1 MGSVT
6 VTVGDLK
13 MEYDSTTKRYLV
25 NNKRFS
31 TIFTK
36 KGKATND
43 RYLTALDT
51 LGLRGKVNKV
61 NYTSVEDNIA
71 KLRKCRNALRPRTAQ
86 MSKLLSGPYQ
96 GSVLVDVPPK
106 GDCWLIAILAPLL
119 GFIVESDQDTSKIIP
134 LVRKRMSEL
143 VLTEPQKYLHIFGD
157 NKQELEAWAKKIKK
171 WSPKSSK
178 EKWGGVT
185 ELQIFA
191 QMTGICVH
199 VINKE
204 TYDVEPPVQHILP
217 RTFPRV
223 NWQQED
229 WTVSVVVVFGEDHYQ
244 VLVPPTL
251 QNDVKI
257 SEGTTDYKGLE
268 DLIEI
273 NSDGEEGDFVPKKG
287 NINKYFPRIKR
298 PTQRKL
304 KEEKKAKKKSVTLD
318 EFLNVSKKGKVQY
331 LSGNNSELSDPDDP
345 VVPESLL
352 KDTESKNKDKEEDT
366 ESKNKDKEED
376 TESENKDKEEDT
388 QSMLNGSD
396 DDKYKEKDTDK
407 DYKEDSEIDSGD
419 DKDIEKD

>member
-71 KLRKCRNALRPRTAQ
+71 KLRNCDNALRRRTAQ

-106 GDCWLIAILAPLL
+106 GDCWLIAILAQPL

-134 LVRKRMSEL
+134 LVRKRMSEI
-143 VLTEPQKYLHIFGD
+143 VLAEPQKYLHIFGD
-157 NKQELEAWAKKIKK
+157 NKQDLEAWANKIKR
-171 WSPKSSK
+171 WSPKSSL
-178 EKWGGVT
+178 EKWGGAT
-185 ELQIFA
+185 EFKIFA
-191 QMTGICVH
+191 QITGICVH

-204 TYDVEPPVQHILP
+204 TYDVEPPVQHFLP
-217 RTFPRV
+217 RSFPRV

-229 WTVSVVVVFGEDHYQ
+229 WTVSVVVVFGDEHYQ

-251 QNDVKI
+251 QNDVQI
-257 SEGTTDYKGLE
+257 TEGTTDYKGLE
-268 DLIEI
+268 ALIEI
-273 NSDGEEGDFVPKKG
+273 TSDGEEGDFVPKKG
-287 NINKYFPRIKR
+287 NINKYFPRMKR

-304 KEEKKAKKKSVTLD
+304 KEAKKAKL
-318 EFLNVSKKGKVQY
+318 QY
-331 LSGNNSELSDPDDP
+331 LSAKNSEFSDLDDPP
-345 VVPESLL
+345 VVPE

-376 TESENKDKEEDT
+376 T

-396 DDKYKEKDTDK
+396 DDNDKEKDTDK

>member
-71 KLRKCRNALRPRTAQ
+71 KLRKCDNALRRRTAQ

-106 GDCWLIAILAPLL
+106 GDCWLIAILAQLL

-134 LVRKRMSEL
+134 LVRKRMSEI
-143 VLTEPQKYLHIFGD
+143 VLAEPQKYLHIFGD
-157 NKQELEAWAKKIKK
+157 NKQDLEAWANKIKR
-171 WSPKSSK
+171 WSPKSSLA
-178 EKWGGVT
+178 KWGGAT
-185 ELQIFA
+185 EFKIFA
-191 QMTGICVH
+191 QITGICVH

-204 TYDVEPPVQHILP
+204 TYDVEPPVQHFLP
-217 RTFPRV
+217 RSFPRV

-229 WTVSVVVVFGEDHYQ
+229 WTVSVVVVFGDEHYQ

-251 QNDVKI
+251 QNDVQI
-257 SEGTTDYKGLE
+257 TEGTTDYKGLE
-268 DLIEI
+268 ALIEI
-273 NSDGEEGDFVPKKG
+273 NSDGEEGDCVRKKG
-287 NINKYFPRIKR
+287 NMKKFPRIKR
-298 PTQRKL
+298 QTQRKL
-304 KEEKKAKKKSVTLD
+304 KEEKKAKKKIGTLD
-318 EFLNVSKKGKVQY
+318 KFLKVSKKG
-331 LSGNNSELSDPDDP
+331 NSELSDPDDP
-345 VVPESLL
+345 PEIKIL
-352 KDTESKNKDKEEDT
+352 KDTQSKTNPGVTERKDKDY
-366 ESKNKDKEED
+366 KENLEM
-376 TESENKDKEEDT
+376 E
-388 QSMLNGSD
+388 SD
-396 DDKYKEKDTDK
+396 DDKDTQSKTNPGVTKRKDK
-407 DYKEDSEIDSGD
+407 DYKEDTEMESDD
-419 DKDIEKD
+419 DKDTQSKTNPGV